1 MRVVLLLL
9 AWAASASAFSLAPSA
24 LSATRSLPATAVAGR
39 PARLGLRQGSS
50 AARMMAPPLKT
61 EFPSGKEM
69 PFTLEM
75 RNAAMAL
82 HTFSQ
87 APKSGKVKDT
97 SANTQ
102 VPTPA
107 SAPDLVGTSRKDATM
122 AASHAAPPRGSSAH
136 RHLSDLIS
144 LYEMPVT

>member
-1 MRVVLLLL
+1 MRVVVLLL
-9 AWAASASAFSLAPSA
+9 AWAASASAFSFAPSA
-24 LSATRSLPATAVAGR
+24 LSATRPLPAMAVAGR
-39 PARLGLRQGSS
+39 PARLALRQGSS
-50 AARMMAPPLKT
+50 AARMMAGKAQAKT

-102 VPTPA
+102 VPTPRPPIWWA
-107 SAPDLVGTSRKDATM
+107 YLGKAQLWGILRCP
-122 AASHAAPPRGSSAH
+122 PPRS
-136 RHLSDLIS
+136 
-144 LYEMPVT
+144 

>member
-1 MRVVLLLL
+1 MRVVLLL
-9 AWAASASAFSLAPSA
+9 AWAASASAFAFTPSA
-24 LSATRSLPATAVAGR
+24 LSTRSLPAMAVAGR
-39 PARLGLRQGSS
+39 PARLALRQGSS
-50 AARMMAPPLKT
+50 AARMMGPGAAQT

-102 VPTPA
+102 VPPHLG
-107 SAPDLVGTSRKDATM
+107 PRFGGHRKRRDKGRI
-122 AASHAAPPRGSSAH
+122 PRTLCPLGSSAH
-136 RHLSDLIS
+136 Q
-144 LYEMPVT
+144 